1 MTKHGQ
7 FTEFGGCGGSLLN
20 RRWILTA
27 GHCLCS
33 LNPCIKNGLNETV
46 VTYNVSKVAT
56 IVLGLADIS
65 LIQRQVKDTIGF
77 SQHEQ

>member
-1 MTKHGQ
+1 MV
-7 FTEFGGCGGSLLN
+7 FISECD
-20 RRWILTA
+20 IEYI
-27 GHCLCS
+27 
-33 LNPCIKNGLNETV
+33 NPSSYEPPEESSDSVKIKNGLNETV

>member
-33 LNPCIKNGLNETV
+33 LNPCTKNSLNETIV
-46 VTYNVSKVAT
+46 SYNISKVAT
-56 IVLGLADIS
+56 IVMGLTDIS
-65 LIQRQVKDTIGF
+65 LIQRQADLE
-77 SQHEQ
+77 SP